1 MHLDSFFEGDGIDV
15 PRLAEVL
22 DGLGHVGRVET
33 VRRWGKREQS
43 RLYEAIKGHMPLTL
57 DYFVPTTNDA
67 LMPVIHE
74 GKNSLPAFSYFQKR
88 FCKPKEKAGD
98 TKAELWGYNESS
110 AVSSMQVM
118 PFIGPGYFCVH
129 VPEGRDATDGEIDID
144 YRKVPTAKPHSW
156 PEIIPNEA
164 KLGRFVYAGMVDVM
178 RGLSDHVSIG
188 RAMKGGKWMDAWFVL
203 VREDSPSA

>member
-1 MHLDSFFEGDGIDV
+1 MELSVLLEPTINFH
-15 PRLAEVL
+15 RLREVL

-144 YRKVPTAKPHSW
+144 YRKVPTAKPDSW